1 MSDEFMTD
9 STECQAQRERDKERS
24 IAFFSYLVMHFS
36 WRHSFSSHDIRHCIS
51 MGLALTFFMAH

>member
-1 MSDEFMTD
+1 MTD